1 MSRRESE
8 KDLERPHYYSQ
19 YWINI
24 AKQYARSGSLAAMPA
39 IEALDDEEDDED
51 YEDLPPRA
59 TATKVAPP
67 EPEIDDLPLPP
78 APKPAKSPAKQR
90 PVEQRPSA
98 LTSFADL
105 AALGFGA
112 DLDVEEMPVSDDD
125 DTESVISRIGS
136 NFEVVPDEE
145 EAASLEA
152 LTEDEAWDDDDED
165 EDDVGAVRR
174 PSKPI
179 KPVRPPRRPERGY

>member
-24 AKQYARSGSLAAMPA
+24 AKQYARTGSLAAMPT
-39 IEALDDEEDDED
+39 IEGMDDEDDED
-51 YEDLPPRA
+51 FDELPVRPLA
-59 TATKVAPP
+59 KVMPP
-67 EPEIDDLPLPP
+67 LPEIDDLPLPLP
-78 APKPAKSPAKQR
+78 RTVKTPPKQKPP
-90 PVEQRPSA
+90 ELRPSA

-112 DLDVEEMPVSDDD
+112 GIEMEEMPVSDDD
-125 DTESVISRIGS
+125 DTESVMSRIGS
-136 NFEVVPDEE
+136 NFDDGLPNVE

-152 LTEDEAWDDDDED
+152 LTEDEAWDDDEEE
-165 EDDVGAVRR
+165 EDDIGAVRR
-174 PSKPI
+174 PSKPT
-179 KPVRPPRRPERGY
+179 KPIRPPRRPERPF

>member
-24 AKQYARSGSLAAMPA
+24 AKQYARTGSIAAMPA
-39 IEALDDEEDDED
+39 IEGMDDEDDED
-51 YEDLPPRA
+51 FDELPVRPLAKA
-59 TATKVAPP
+59 TPP
-67 EPEIDDLPLPP
+67 VPEIDELPLPL
-78 APKPAKSPAKQR
+78 PKLVKNPPKQK
-90 PVEQRPSA
+90 PVEQRASA

-112 DLDVEEMPVSDDD
+112 DIELEEMPVGDDD
-125 DTESVISRIGS
+125 DTESVMSRIGS
-136 NFEVVPDEE
+136 NFDDGLPNVE

-152 LTEDEAWDDDDED
+152 LTEDEDWDDDDED

-174 PSKPI
+174 PTKPI